1 MAILDQPMEVL
12 GPPELTAVA
21 STIAVRLTTA
31 AGGAVGDQV

>member
-1 MAILDQPMEVL
+1 
-12 GPPELTAVA
+12 LTAVA